1 MTFSRPSAASEPV
14 RPLSSLRRRTL
25 RAAAVALTVVVAA
38 GAVGGAWL
46 VDSAGPAYSLQQ
58 PAQSPQA
65 YGSRI
70 LSLMDNGIHATGPEW
85 AEARA
90 EASERIE
97 RAATHDEVDA
107 ILADALPVAGG
118 KHSFMMESDDHQ
130 KAIDSYTPPTSSMEG
145 CVLTVTLPAYMG
157 SAEQGEDYATTLAD
171 ALETEGVCGV
181 VVDLRENGG
190 GDMGPMIAGL
200 SPLLPDGVVTSFVFG
215 SRTSDVTLEDGEV
228 CGGGTPTSVGPR
240 PKLDAPVAVLTSSGT
255 ASSESRHFW
264 PSAAWRTPESS
275 ERRPRATPRSTSR
288 SRSTPAAPWCSRSAR
303 RGPEPARTS
312 ARHRS
317 HPTSRPRRRRRPRP
331 QPRGSPP
338 APEHR
343 NGS

>member
-1 MTFSRPSAASEPV
+1 MTFSRPSAANEPV

-255 ASSESRHFW
+255 ASSGEQALLAFRGLENARVFGEATAGYASVNEQIPLDTGRTMVLTVGTSRARTGEDFGET
-264 PSAAWRTPESS
+264 PIAPDVETPPQEAPAAAAAWI
-275 ERRPRATPRSTSR
+275 ASR
-288 SRSTPAAPWCSRSAR
+288 S
-303 RGPEPARTS
+303 
-312 ARHRS
+312 
-317 HPTSRPRRRRRPRP
+317 
-331 QPRGSPP
+331 
-338 APEHR
+338 
-343 NGS
+343 